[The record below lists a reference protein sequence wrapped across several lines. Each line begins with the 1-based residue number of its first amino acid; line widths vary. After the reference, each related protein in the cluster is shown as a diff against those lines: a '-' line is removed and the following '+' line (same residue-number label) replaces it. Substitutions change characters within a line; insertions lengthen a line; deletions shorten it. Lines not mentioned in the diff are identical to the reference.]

1 MRIAGPVLLSK
12 TLKLWFKRNVAQGQN
27 SVNRGTPTETTS
39 PAEPATPLIPAALL
53 AFSPALWRSGRNGQC
68 SSRTVRAGR
77 GERVDARLPAGAV
90 MDVAAG
96 LGGREAG
103 ELAGRRAPI
112 LRHRAAW
119 SKARGS

>member
-39 PAEPATPLIPAALL
+39 PAEPATPVIPALL
-53 AFSPALWRSGRNGQC
+53 LMFSPAVWRSGRDGQYGN
-68 SSRTVRAGR
+68 RTVRTGR
-77 GERVDARLPAGAV
+77 GERVDARLPV
-90 MDVAAG
+90 RMLMDVAAD
-96 LGGREAG
+96 LVGREAG
-103 ELAGRRAPI
+103 ALAGRRAPI

-119 SKARGS
+119 SKAR